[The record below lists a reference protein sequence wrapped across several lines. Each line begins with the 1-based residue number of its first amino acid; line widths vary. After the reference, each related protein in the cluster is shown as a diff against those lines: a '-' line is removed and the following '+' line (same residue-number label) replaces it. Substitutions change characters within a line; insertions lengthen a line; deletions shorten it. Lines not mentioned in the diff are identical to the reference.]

1 MVNFGSAFY
10 DLKGKLQNLY
20 DERESAA
27 IAHEVLNHITG
38 LNKTQRLINK
48 DTLFTEAQYREYEL
62 ATSNLSKGVPLQYV
76 LGKAWFMDWEFTVN
90 NNVLIPRPE
99 TEELVQ
105 WVLDDHKNDTE
116 INILDI
122 GTGSG
127 CIPISLKLKLPQAN
141 VSSCDISEGALVV
154 AKSNAD
160 LLGAI
165 VEFTELDFLNEAAR
179 NNLPVYDVIVSNPPY
194 IPKSEAEQMHTNVKD
209 HEPNIAL
216 FVPDEDALVFYRA
229 IAWFGLEHL
238 SNKGYIYCELA
249 LSKAIE
255 CKQLFIDSGY
265 KDVELRQDM
274 HGNWRMLKAGK

>member
-1 MVNFGSAFY
+1 MVNFGRAFY

-38 LNKTQRLINK
+38 QNKTQRLINK
-48 DTLFTEAQYREYEL
+48 DIIFTEVQNSEYEL

-76 LGKAWFMDWEFTVN
+76 LGKAWFMDWEFIVN
-90 NNVLIPRPE
+90 KSVLIPRPE

-105 WVLDDHKNDTE
+105 WVINDHQNTAGL
-116 INILDI
+116 NILDI

-127 CIPISLKLKLPQAN
+127 CIPISLKLKLPQTN
-141 VSSCDISEGALVV
+141 VNSCDISKEALVV
-154 AKSNAD
+154 AKTNANK
-160 LLGAI
+160 LGAV
-165 VEFTELDFLNEAAR
+165 VEFIELDFLNEVGR
-179 NNLPVYDVIVSNPPY
+179 NILGVYDVIVSNPPY

-238 SNKGYIYCELA
+238 NDKGYIYCELA
-249 LSKAIE
+249 LSKALE
-255 CKQLFIDSGY
+255 CKQLFMDSGY
-265 KDVELRQDM
+265 KDVEIRKDM
-274 HGNWRMLKAGK
+274 HGNWRMLRAGK